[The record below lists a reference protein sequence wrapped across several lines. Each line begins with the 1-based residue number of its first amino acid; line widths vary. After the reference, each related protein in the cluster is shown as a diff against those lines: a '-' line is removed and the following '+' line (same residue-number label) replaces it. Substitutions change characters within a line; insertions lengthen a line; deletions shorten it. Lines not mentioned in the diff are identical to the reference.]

1 MISAIVHV
9 CICMYMLRVPRCRDE
24 THARRR
30 LELGSGEREE
40 RNSGGGRHSG
50 RRRDGARQAGVARRG
65 GCVGHEGW
73 ALLGNGG
80 AAAWQDATVGCL
92 SAERGSARWGRDGRA
107 EALPSRRVRRGV
119 AQTRTVD
126 GARRGV
132 RKVGR
137 AGRVRALVRRGL
149 ARALTDGRR
158 ARGRSARTMGQGRVN
173 ERGGVK
179 WCHERP
185 Q

>member
-80 AAAWQDATVGCL
+80 AAAWQDAAVGCL
-92 SAERGSARWGRDGRA
+92 SAER
-107 EALPSRRVRRGV
+107 ALGSRRAGGSTSVE
-119 AQTRTVD
+119 A
-126 GARRGV
+126 GA
-132 RKVGR
+132 
-137 AGRVRALVRRGL
+137 AW
-149 ARALTDGRR
+149 RR
-158 ARGRSARTMGQGRVN
+158 ADANGRWRKARCT
-173 ERGGVK
+173 
-179 WCHERP
+179 
-185 Q
+185 